1 MQKFICRVVT
11 PQGQVVE
18 VKLQENDK
26 MACIKKLKR
35 NGMTPISIEPSFTF
49 GKNSKARNKK
59 LTATIHSKKKKKIT
73 LIKNNDIDFLNTV
86 SLEELKEF
94 TEDLITLRKSNF
106 KIDHALKT
114 IINKVENQYFKKIL
128 QEMLDGLIEGKYLYK
143 TMKEYKNVFP
153 QVYRNL
159 IKTGELSQMFD
170 DSLTHAITYLE
181 DELKIKSK
189 IKNIIIPNLVA
200 FAGIILMLFLAVL
213 VVIPNVQDI
222 FMAYGTNIAVPKF
235 VLITSNIINLILK
248 YWFILLI
255 ILGIGTYLIIKYIH
269 TEKGSYK
276 FNSLKYNNFLIGK
289 LWYLL
294 DFSRMVKSIIM
305 NLKNRMRIE
314 DALEISK
321 NATKNTYMHEL
332 IEKAINNVYTG
343 KSWLD
348 AFDDEKSLSSIVL
361 ELLKRG
367 SKSNDLKDFAL
378 ALDYLDKEID
388 KEIDKL
394 LRRLPIISY
403 GIVGIALILFI
414 VTILIPCM
422 QVYLGGILFI

>member
-1 MQKFICRVVT
+1 MVC
-11 PQGQVVE
+11 
-18 VKLQENDK
+18 L
-26 MACIKKLKR
+26 
-35 NGMTPISIEPSFTF
+35 
-49 GKNSKARNKK
+49 
-59 LTATIHSKKKKKIT
+59 
-73 LIKNNDIDFLNTV
+73 
-86 SLEELKEF
+86 
-94 TEDLITLRKSNF
+94 
-106 KIDHALKT
+106 
-114 IINKVENQYFKKIL
+114 
-128 QEMLDGLIEGKYLYK
+128 
-143 TMKEYKNVFP
+143 
-153 QVYRNL
+153 
-159 IKTGELSQMFD
+159 
-170 DSLTHAITYLE
+170 
-181 DELKIKSK
+181 
-189 IKNIIIPNLVA
+189 LV
-200 FAGIILMLFLAVL
+200 IV
-213 VVIPNVQDI
+213 
-222 FMAYGTNIAVPKF
+222 
-235 VLITSNIINLILK
+235 
-248 YWFILLI
+248 
-255 ILGIGTYLIIKYIH
+255 GIGTYLIIKYIH

-332 IEKAINNVYTG
+332 IEKSINNVYTG
-343 KSWLD
+343 KSWID

>member
-49 GKNSKARNKK
+49 SKNLKARNKK

-106 KIDHALKT
+106 KINHALKT